1 MCTANPVISSR
12 GWKWRFL
19 DDTGTNVE
27 CRECRTFEA
36 RRNLPRLSAPATLT
50 LAEMFWACTRSR
62 PVIFLIKQLEHFMM
76 CFATEGKTCLDAIKR
91 PGYSLKICCWLGG
104 SHLKGCKSVP
114 FVLLFRET
122 KGSGL
127 KSFLHPPAKSSTR
140 FRELIS
146 VLPRRGWIAG
156 KKKKRLFYQER
167 LHCSLDNVFVSNAD
181 VFSRLC

>member
-1 MCTANPVISSR
+1 MTVLRRHWNKCGVQRVQNIRGSQKSPTSFCSRDVNLGWNVLGVHTLRAGHFFDQTAGALYDVFCYRGEDVFGCHQKARIFTENLLLIRRLASQRLQIS
-12 GWKWRFL
+12 
-19 DDTGTNVE
+19 
-27 CRECRTFEA
+27 
-36 RRNLPRLSAPATLT
+36 
-50 LAEMFWACTRSR
+50 
-62 PVIFLIKQLEHFMM
+62 
-76 CFATEGKTCLDAIKR
+76 
-91 PGYSLKICCWLGG
+91 
-104 SHLKGCKSVP
+104 P

>member
-1 MCTANPVISSR
+1 M
-12 GWKWRFL
+12 
-19 DDTGTNVE
+19 E

-62 PVIFLIKQLEHFMM
+62 PVIFFDQTAGALYDVFCFGGEDVFGCHQKARIFTENLLLIRRLASQRLQ
-76 CFATEGKTCLDAIKR
+76 I
-91 PGYSLKICCWLGG
+91 S
-104 SHLKGCKSVP
+104 P

-146 VLPRRGWIAG
+146 VLPRRG
-156 KKKKRLFYQER
+156 
-167 LHCSLDNVFVSNAD
+167 
-181 VFSRLC
+181 